1 MNTNDYRKLIIK
13 MLKLIESEGVLIKIY
28 TMVEF
33 WLNEQQGKD

>member
-1 MNTNDYRKLIIK
+1 MNTDDYKKLIIK
-13 MLKLIESEGVLIKIY
+13 MLKLIESEAILIKIY